1 LILLDRLGLYEAVL
15 TNTEIAEYVLEM
27 LLPHFKMF
35 FETDENVRVPVKLE
49 LCTVAQ
55 GEEIILQEPLAELIF
70 ILQKIYIKSALVKSS
85 LVDELAVIL
94 ESLCRRMSRLDV
106 EDLNLVSLME
116 RRLDLIKFE
125 ILFIII

>member
-1 LILLDRLGLYEAVL
+1 MDYLGLYEAVL
-15 TNTEIAEYVLEM
+15 TNIEIAEYVLEM

-35 FETDENVRVPVKLE
+35 FEMDENVTVPVKFE
-49 LCTVAQ
+49 LSTVVQ

-70 ILQKIYIKSALVKSS
+70 ILQKIYIKSALIKSS

-106 EDLNLVSLME
+106 EDLNLVNLIE
-116 RRLDLIKFE
+116 RRFNKI
-125 ILFIII
+125 

>member
-1 LILLDRLGLYEAVL
+1 MDYLGLYEAVL
-15 TNTEIAEYVLEM
+15 TNSEIAEYVLEM

-35 FETDENVRVPVKLE
+35 FEMDENVRVPVKLE

-116 RRLDLIKFE
+116 RKLDLIK
-125 ILFIII
+125 I

>member
-1 LILLDRLGLYEAVL
+1 MDCLGLYEAVL